1 MTDND
6 LIEKFESCTLSPE
19 SFSHREHVRLAWLYL
34 RSYPTLEALAKFC
47 FGLKRFADGIGKAD
61 LYHETITWAY
71 MLLIRER
78 MARTEAG
85 NWEEFAAA
93 NPDLLDRKTNILNQ
107 YYQQETLN
115 SALAK
120 QVFIFPDK
128 ITPASLEH

>member
-34 RSYPTLEALAKFC
+34 RSYPTLEAIAKFC
-47 FGLKRFADGIGKAD
+47 LGLKRFADGIGKAD

-71 MLLIRER
+71 LLLIRER

-107 YYQQETLN
+107 YYQQETLD